1 MNKKI
6 YGLMAF
12 GVAAGFWACGSGD
25 ILEPNEGDNIMK
37 LDMAN
42 QDDSTATD
50 PSVSWDVMTKANC
63 PRCFEGVA
71 KSSSSRG
78 RGVRSS
84 SSINGRSSSSVYS
97 SSSVPG
103 PVPGNSSSSSAVTR
117 PKPGSSSSS
126 ANPGPNPVSS
136 SSVAPKPV
144 SSSSSAAPGPAS
156 DFGTCAPARTP
167 IAKGD
172 TVSWV
177 LKAKDP
183 TLLMNA
189 STSWTMVGGTPDA
202 VNAVKGMGGR
212 TAQTKYAASGDYV
225 ATAQVTVGAANY
237 TVTCDG
243 LHVNGDPITG
253 CECTTE
259 ATSVDFTAAPGGAV
273 TWSVAGCATG
283 AGIGL
288 TYEWD
293 GFAGE
298 TAYSLPFTAAH
309 PGYTPKL
316 VVKSTDHSVVEVTC
330 PTVKVTSGPE
340 YPLKLDSN
348 QVSPNKIDVA
358 NGGCMSITGTWANEY
373 YKPKLTVVCDVKG
386 GNVELTIAQGTD
398 NTVTK
403 QSDNGLNNVTL
414 TVLQLAPG
422 PVDISNVCIS
432 LKGAEVASCGL
443 GTAN

>member
-84 SSINGRSSSSVYS
+84 SSINGLSSSSVYS

-103 PVPGNSSSSSAVTR
+103 PVPGNSSSSSAVT
-117 PKPGSSSSS
+117 PPNPGSSSSS

-144 SSSSSAAPGPAS
+144 SSSSSAAPGPVS

-189 STSWTMVGGTPDA
+189 STSWTMVGGTPAA

-253 CECTTE
+253 CECTAGSASIDYLE
-259 ATSVDFTAAPGGAV
+259 NPNAS
-273 TWSVAGCATG
+273 WSVSGCSTG
-283 AGIGL
+283 AGLAIS
-288 TYEWD
+288 YEWD
-293 GFAGE
+293 GVAGE
-298 TAYSLPFTAAH
+298 ATYTKVFEDAN

-316 VVKSTDHSVVEVTC
+316 IVRNNDNSMLEVSC
-330 PTVKVTSGPE
+330 PAVKVTKGPE
-340 YPLKLDSN
+340 YVIDKTAKIE
-348 QVSPNKIDVA
+348 VSAGAYKMIYACETSQYYQHSVIIEAPTGAVSAVVQKESYSIDQ
-358 NGGCMSITGTWANEY
+358 NGRASVFKSTET
-373 YKPKLTVVCDVKG
+373 
-386 GNVELTIAQGTD
+386 NVPI
-398 NTVTK
+398 
-403 QSDNGLNNVTL
+403 
-414 TVLQLAPG
+414 
-422 PVDISNVCIS
+422 DIEIVSGSARIS
-432 LKGAEVASCGL
+432 CE
-443 GTAN
+443 

>member
-84 SSINGRSSSSVYS
+84 SSINGLSSSSVYS

-103 PVPGNSSSSSAVTR
+103 PVPGNSSSSSAVTP

-144 SSSSSAAPGPAS
+144 SSSSSAAPGPVS

-189 STSWTMVGGTPDA
+189 STSWTMVGGTPAA

-212 TAQTKYAASGDYV
+212 TAQTKYDASGDYV

-253 CECTTE
+253 CECTT
-259 ATSVDFTAAPGGAV
+259 AAASVDYTAAPGGIV
-273 TWSVAGCATG
+273 SWSVAGCATG

-293 GFAGE
+293 GLAGE
-298 TAYSLPFTAAH
+298 TTYSLPFTAAH

-316 VVKSTDHSVVEVTC
+316 VVKSTDHSMLEVAC
-330 PTVKVTSGPE
+330 PTVKVTEGPE
-340 YPLKLDSN
+340 YVIKATQKDGAIQLPAGTSNVVLDVDGQNGVVFCQVDRELAQSTTGALNGTVKVGENNPAKLAGNDY
-348 QVSPNKIDVA
+348 IEA
-358 NGGCMSITGTWANEY
+358 
-373 YKPKLTVVCDVKG
+373 TVGASVLVKG
-386 GNVELTIAQGTD
+386 ASL
-398 NTVTK
+398 
-403 QSDNGLNNVTL
+403 LF
-414 TVLQLAPG
+414 
-422 PVDISNVCIS
+422 DIDITA
-432 LKGAEVASCGL
+432 KCGVR
-443 GTAN
+443 

>member
-25 ILEPNEGDNIMK
+25 ILEPNDGDNIMK

-42 QDDSTATD
+42 QEDPTATD

-84 SSINGRSSSSVYS
+84 SSINGLSSSSVYS

-103 PVPGNSSSSSAVTR
+103 PVPGNSSSSSAVT
-117 PKPGSSSSS
+117 PPNPGSSSSS
-126 ANPGPNPVSS
+126 ANPGPKPVSS

-253 CECTTE
+253 CECAAG
-259 ATSVDFTAAPGGAV
+259 ATSINYLETPTASWTV
-273 TWSVAGCATG
+273 SDCATG
-283 AGIGL
+283 AGL
-288 TYEWD
+288 TISYEWD
-293 GFAGE
+293 GVAGE
-298 TAYSLPFTAAH
+298 AAYAKTFDAANS
-309 PGYTPKL
+309 GYTPKL
-316 VVKSTDHSVVEVTC
+316 IVKNNDNSMLEVSCPAVKVTEGPEFELKSTKDTVTFAKAGGYAVVGNLPANWHNADLTCSLYCKNTNSNQSFALTFDGIEVSGSNYVNVTAKMQVAHTVDGYTIPVEVT
-330 PTVKVTSGPE
+330 
-340 YPLKLDSN
+340 
-348 QVSPNKIDVA
+348 
-358 NGGCMSITGTWANEY
+358 SI
-373 YKPKLTVVCDVKG
+373 
-386 GNVELTIAQGTD
+386 VEGDAITC
-398 NTVTK
+398 
-403 QSDNGLNNVTL
+403 GLNW
-414 TVLQLAPG
+414 
-422 PVDISNVCIS
+422 
-432 LKGAEVASCGL
+432 
-443 GTAN
+443 

>member
-84 SSINGRSSSSVYS
+84 SSINGLSSSSVYS

-103 PVPGNSSSSSAVTR
+103 PVPGNSSFSSAVT
-117 PKPGSSSSS
+117 PPNPGSSSSS

-144 SSSSSAAPGPAS
+144 SSSSSAAPGPVS

-183 TLLMNA
+183 TALMNA

-202 VNAVKGMGGR
+202 VNAVKGMSGR
-212 TAQTKYAASGDYV
+212 TAQAKYTASGDFSAV
-225 ATAQVTVGAANY
+225 AKVSHGAANY
-237 TVTCDG
+237 TITCDG

-253 CECTTE
+253 CACTTE
-259 ATSVDFTAAPGGAV
+259 ATSVDYTATPNV
-273 TWSVAGCATG
+273 TWTVGGCATG
-283 AGIGL
+283 TGL
-288 TYEWD
+288 TLSYEWD
-293 GFAGE
+293 GVAGDVANYAK
-298 TAYSLPFTAAH
+298 TFDAAN

-316 VVKSTDHSVVEVTC
+316 IVRNNDNSMLEVSC
-330 PTVKVTSGPE
+330 PAVKVTEGPE
-340 YPLKLDSN
+340 YEITKQDTKIALPAGQSNVVLDLPSGWHGAGDAGTCTLRCDGAN
-348 QVSPNKIDVA
+348 QAITITIGTETSKPDYSATMTIPVSQTVNKSSLVIGLDVA
-358 NGGCMSITGTWANEY
+358 ANCQVGY
-373 YKPKLTVVCDVKG
+373 
-386 GNVELTIAQGTD
+386 
-398 NTVTK
+398 
-403 QSDNGLNNVTL
+403 
-414 TVLQLAPG
+414 
-422 PVDISNVCIS
+422 
-432 LKGAEVASCGL
+432 
-443 GTAN
+443 

>member
-84 SSINGRSSSSVYS
+84 SSINGLSSSSVYS

-103 PVPGNSSSSSAVTR
+103 PVPGNSSSSSAVTP

-144 SSSSSAAPGPAS
+144 SSSSSAAPGPVS

-189 STSWTMVGGTPDA
+189 STSWTMVGGTPAA

-212 TAQTKYAASGDYV
+212 TAQTKYDASGDYV

-237 TVTCDG
+237 TVTCRG
-243 LHVNGDPITG
+243 LY
-253 CECTTE
+253 CRSWWYC
-259 ATSVDFTAAPGGAV
+259 
-273 TWSVAGCATG
+273 
-283 AGIGL
+283 
-288 TYEWD
+288 
-293 GFAGE
+293 
-298 TAYSLPFTAAH
+298 
-309 PGYTPKL
+309 
-316 VVKSTDHSVVEVTC
+316 
-330 PTVKVTSGPE
+330 
-340 YPLKLDSN
+340 
-348 QVSPNKIDVA
+348 
-358 NGGCMSITGTWANEY
+358 
-373 YKPKLTVVCDVKG
+373 
-386 GNVELTIAQGTD
+386 
-398 NTVTK
+398 
-403 QSDNGLNNVTL
+403 
-414 TVLQLAPG
+414 
-422 PVDISNVCIS
+422 
-432 LKGAEVASCGL
+432 
-443 GTAN
+443 